1 MTNKKKKEL
10 YDTQIEKISTI
21 FKEIDKDKKTLVNG
35 LIEQACFMYVQLKE
49 LNEII
54 EKKGV
59 VDNFKQGKQQFYRE
73 HPATKTYNAMIKN
86 YNLTTKQLLEHL
98 PPKKVLTPDDAFE
111 AFQKRGK

>member
-10 YDTQIEKISTI
+10 YESQIFKISRI
-21 FKEIDKDKKTLVNG
+21 FKEVDEDKKTLVDG
-35 LIEQACFMYVQLKE
+35 LIEQSCFMYVQLRE

-59 VDNFKQGKQQFYRE
+59 VENFKQGKQQFYRE

-86 YNLTTKQLLEHL
+86 YNLTTKQLIEHCPQKRIL
-98 PPKKVLTPDDAFE
+98 DPDDIFE
-111 AFQKRGK
+111 EFQKRGK